1 MQRLALIDE
10 SGLGAMSNYLITG
23 YEETV
28 PAMYGCA
35 QNTSAEFANIMQ
47 VDRSLE
53 EGNYLYLFDRC
64 LELGNDT
71 VIIDTDIVS
80 SMEKS
85 PVLKMDHAA
94 QRVGYDLVDAT
105 DRYRLYHL
113 DAKGNWGTVTRYK
126 AIGIGSLAPAISRQ
140 FPVVEETVVTNLNE
154 FTFEELKD
162 YDLIYL
168 AGFSYSD
175 KSAAEELV
183 TKLSESGVRIVIG
196 ADGIPEDRGSKNQ
209 SFLGVVCN
217 PVSFSQGYPNLQ
229 TIDGVLDPHL
239 FPSGYREWNTVY
251 VDGLDDV
258 WGTVEDLDW
267 DLPFYGTVRNK
278 NIVIIGL
285 NLPYYL
291 SLTHDEGVEALL
303 SHAMNLRIDELPERE
318 IVPYEI
324 QYFADKII
332 IDVDR
337 DNVNTGLAYHDSFV
351 SRQEIYAKNHLTFV
365 KAGKTEILLTY
376 PFLWAGISAS
386 VMAVIFILAYALQLR
401 TQRQNSEKE
410 AEK

>member
-1 MQRLALIDE
+1 
-10 SGLGAMSNYLITG
+10 MSL
-23 YEETV
+23 
-28 PAMYGCA
+28 
-35 QNTSAEFANIMQ
+35 
-47 VDRSLE
+47 
-53 EGNYLYLFDRC
+53 
-64 LELGNDT
+64 
-71 VIIDTDIVS
+71 
-80 SMEKS
+80 
-85 PVLKMDHAA
+85 
-94 QRVGYDLVDAT
+94 
-105 DRYRLYHL
+105 
-113 DAKGNWGTVTRYK
+113 
-126 AIGIGSLAPAISRQ
+126 
-140 FPVVEETVVTNLNE
+140 
-154 FTFEELKD
+154 
-162 YDLIYL
+162 
-168 AGFSYSD
+168 
-175 KSAAEELV
+175 
-183 TKLSESGVRIVIG
+183 
-196 ADGIPEDRGSKNQ
+196 
-209 SFLGVVCN
+209 
-217 PVSFSQGYPNLQ
+217 GYPNLQ